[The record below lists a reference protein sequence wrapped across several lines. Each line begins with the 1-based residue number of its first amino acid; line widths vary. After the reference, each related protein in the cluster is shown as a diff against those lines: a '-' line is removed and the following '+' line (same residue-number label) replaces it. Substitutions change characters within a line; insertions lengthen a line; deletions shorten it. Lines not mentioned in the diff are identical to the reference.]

1 MELHF
6 GMFAQKDR
14 LRGHHA
20 AHKGISASKL
30 YCGALSLGQ
39 KMGTIRQIVCGN
51 VFHPKGVFLFSWS
64 EKKFDLPCKLLVNL

>member
-6 GMFAQKDR
+6 GMLAQKDR

-20 AHKGISASKL
+20 AHKGIPVSKL

-39 KMGTIRQIVCGN
+39 KMGTTRQIVCEN
-51 VFHPKGVFLFSWS
+51 IFHPKGLFLFSWS
-64 EKKFDLPCKLLVNL
+64 EKNLNPHAIF